1 MVVTI
6 ERRTPLSP
14 QQAWAAITDFSAHA
28 ASVPFTRMLTDPQA
42 SEPGPGW
49 RFIARTKVGPFTLD
63 DPMRITRWS
72 PPGTNGLGLFRADKL
87 GPVLAGWT
95 VARARPSGDDGASG
109 GCIVTWTQQVRPRIW
124 LPPPGALV
132 ADLASQ
138 WLYGHAIDVLLAAH
152 IARHACERR

>member
-95 VARARPSGDDGASG
+95 VARVSPSGDDGASG
-109 GCIVTWTQQVRPRIW
+109 GCIVASTQQVRPRIW
-124 LPPPGALV
+124 LPPP
-132 ADLASQ
+132 ADLVGELASP
-138 WLYGHAIDVLLAAH
+138 GRHDHPVDVLAD
-152 IARHACERR
+152 